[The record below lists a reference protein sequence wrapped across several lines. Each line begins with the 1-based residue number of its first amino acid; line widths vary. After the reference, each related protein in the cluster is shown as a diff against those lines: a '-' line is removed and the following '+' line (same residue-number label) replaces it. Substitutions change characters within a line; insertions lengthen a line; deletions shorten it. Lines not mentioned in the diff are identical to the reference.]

1 MEYLA
6 FKQYLGKIFGV
17 TEVTEDQ
24 DIFVTLDSRFIS
36 RRDSENLSFTIAN
49 DELKE
54 LFLKVTAAS
63 FNGLEYFTNNTY
75 EIAVD
80 QDWYRYHPSFHRA
93 DFPVVAE
100 DTANHIKYPLGFPS
114 IEYCTFLITQIIEI
128 QPVLV
133 PRFRHALDFVSSR
146 DINEQPTFQTVLPQI
161 IHELTLKI
169 ETQSPTSYDSFRNY
183 KTSFSFQFM
192 YRSNL
197 SLVEYSHISEMFH
210 LTRTPRE
217 RYNFTQLSTPPL
229 RQYLADVVDYYKLA
243 LSSDE
248 PYIKY
253 ISFYHIMEYFYDEV
267 FKKKMVSDLRN
278 KITSPDFTY
287 KNDDKVYEIA
297 KFVNNRMRMDSKSGL
312 GDEAESL
319 KFVLMEYVPIEE
331 LRARIG
337 TIDSTAETYYQTS
350 KVVFCNAPSI
360 AWSDVQGVY
369 TQLCKRIYATRNS
382 LIHSKSGRKHELYHP
397 YKDEPILRKE
407 IPLVKAVAELIII
420 NSSSVL

>member
-1 MEYLA
+1 
-6 FKQYLGKIFGV
+6 
-17 TEVTEDQ
+17 
-24 DIFVTLDSRFIS
+24 
-36 RRDSENLSFTIAN
+36 
-49 DELKE
+49 
-54 LFLKVTAAS
+54 
-63 FNGLEYFTNNTY
+63 
-75 EIAVD
+75 
-80 QDWYRYHPSFHRA
+80 
-93 DFPVVAE
+93 
-100 DTANHIKYPLGFPS
+100 
-114 IEYCTFLITQIIEI
+114 
-128 QPVLV
+128 
-133 PRFRHALDFVSSR
+133 
-146 DINEQPTFQTVLPQI
+146 
-161 IHELTLKI
+161 
-169 ETQSPTSYDSFRNY
+169 
-183 KTSFSFQFM
+183 M

-197 SLVEYSHISEMFH
+197 SLVEYSNISEMFH
-210 LTRTPRE
+210 LMRTPRE

-229 RQYLADVVDYYKLA
+229 RQYLADIVDYYKLA

-267 FKKKMVSDLRN
+267 FKKKMVSDLRD

-331 LRARIG
+331 LRARIA
-337 TIDSTAETYYQTS
+337 TIESTAETYYQTS
-350 KVVFCNAPSI
+350 KVGFCNAPSI
-360 AWSDVQGVY
+360 AWSDGQGVY
-369 TQLCKRIYATRNS
+369 TQLCKRIYTTRNS